1 MPFNDVASFLL
12 DGKDPARVALRLPQ
26 EAWTYGDLQRESSRV
41 AARLNEIGVR
51 QGDRVILL
59 SDNSLF
65 WVAAYV
71 GALQAGIVVVPL
83 PATTSAADFDYI
95 REITEA
101 KAAFVQ
107 ARFAARNAA
116 MLASTR
122 VVTDADLKADGA
134 EATTFPAIQRQDLA
148 AIMFTSGS
156 TGQPRGVMI
165 SHGNIIA
172 NTESIVEYL
181 ELTSDDSIL
190 SVLPFHYCFGTSLLH
205 THLAVGGTVL
215 IDNRF
220 RYPETILQRMI
231 EENCT
236 GFAGVPSHYQILLRT
251 SSIRKKQFPALR
263 YVQQA
268 GGHLAPVFLGQL
280 REALPNTQVFV
291 MYGQTEATARLSYL
305 PPENLDT
312 KAGSIG
318 KGMTGVTLRVVDESG
333 NDVAQGDGGE
343 VGEIVATGENVA
355 LGYWAALEESAAI
368 FRDGS
373 LYTGDLAKVDED
385 GFIYVV
391 DRAKDFL
398 KCSGKRVSCS
408 QIEDQL
414 LAFEDLVEAAVVGI
428 PDDVL
433 GEAVLAFVVPRAGA
447 GEDLAGR
454 LEQFC
459 KTTMPGHI
467 QPKEIAVLQA
477 LPKNTSGKL
486 ARPKLKE
493 MAALRQR
500 SAEAPARTSLSP
512 DPE

>member
-1 MPFNDVASFLL
+1 MAFNDVASFLL
-12 DGKDPARVALRLPQ
+12 DGKDPVHVALRLPQ

-41 AARLNEIGVR
+41 AARLAEMGVG

-59 SDNSLF
+59 SDNSLY
-65 WVAAYV
+65 WVAAYIGTLRT
-71 GALQAGIVVVPL
+71 GAVVVPL
-83 PATTSAADFDYI
+83 PTTTSAQDFEYI
-95 REITEA
+95 RESTNSQV
-101 KAAFVQ
+101 AFVQ

-116 MLASTR
+116 MLGSIR
-122 VVTDADLKADGA
+122 LITDADLKADSA
-134 EATTFPAIQRQDLA
+134 PIATNSPEIKRGDLA

-181 ELTSDDSIL
+181 TLTSADSIMA
-190 SVLPFHYCFGTSLLH
+190 VLPFHYCFGTSLLH
-205 THLAVGGTVL
+205 THLAVGGTVA

-268 GGHLAPVFLGQL
+268 GGHLAPVFLAQL
-280 REALPNTQVFV
+280 REALPATQVFV

-305 PPENLDT
+305 APENLDA

-318 KGMTGVTLRVVDESG
+318 KGMTGVTLRVIDDSG
-333 NDVAQGDGGE
+333 KDVAHGE
-343 VGEIVATGENVA
+343 AGAVGEIVATGENVA
-355 LGYWAALEESAAI
+355 LGYWAAPEETAAI
-368 FRDGS
+368 FRNGA
-373 LYTGDLAKVDED
+373 LHTGDLAKVDED

-398 KCSGKRVSCS
+398 KCGGKRVSCG

-414 LAFEDLVEAAVVGI
+414 VAFEDLVEAAVVGI
-428 PDDVL
+428 PDEVL
-433 GEAVLAFVVPRAGA
+433 GEAVLAYVVPRAGA
-447 GEDLAGR
+447 GEDIVSR
-454 LEQFC
+454 LEQFW
-459 KTTMPGHI
+459 KSTMLSHI
-467 QPKEIAVLQA
+467 VPKEIIVLQA

-493 MAALRQR
+493 MAALRHH
-500 SAEAPARTSLSP
+500 SAEAASAR
-512 DPE
+512 